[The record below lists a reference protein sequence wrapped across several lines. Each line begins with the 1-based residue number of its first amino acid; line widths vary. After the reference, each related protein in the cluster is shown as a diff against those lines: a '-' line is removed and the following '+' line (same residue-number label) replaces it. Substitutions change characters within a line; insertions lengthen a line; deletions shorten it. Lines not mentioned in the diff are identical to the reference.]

1 MRAAPCP
8 RPATGSRWSPAT
20 RTALRGVADSLP
32 GESLVVPADLLDPA
46 AIDAAFAR
54 VEEEWGPVEILVVNA
69 GASMSAP
76 LVRTTD
82 EDWQRMLDLNLT
94 APFRCLRRALPAMT
108 SAGFGRVVVIA
119 SVAGKVGSARIAAY
133 TASKHG
139 VLGLVRTAA
148 DGGRAHGRHRE
159 RRLPGYVDTPMTDES
174 VANIAAGT
182 GRSEDDARRILE
194 DMQPIGRLVTV
205 EEVASAVMLCVDN
218 GADQRPGHQRRRR
231 SGAVLMGDLNR
242 INPDSL
248 AKPSGFSHAVVA
260 RGTTVFLAGQTGM
273 DASGAIVEGGVVA
286 QFEQALANLL
296 AALGAPAAPRRAGV
310 ADDLHRRHGRLPRPR
325 PRDRCGLEATRRH
338 RLPRHGRHRR
348 LPALGRRGAGRDAGA
363 RRPLA
368 RRDPGPGFTV

>member
-1 MRAAPCP
+1 MAE
-8 RPATGSRWSPAT
+8 T
-20 RTALRGVADSLP
+20 LP

-108 SAGFGRVVVIA
+108 AAGFGRVVVIA

-148 DGGRAHGRHRE
+148 AEVARTGVTVNAVC
-159 RRLPGYVDTPMTDES
+159 PGYVDTPMTDES
-174 VANIAAGT
+174 VANIAAGH
-182 GRSEDDARRILE
+182 RPLAEDDARAILAN
-194 DMQPIGRLVTV
+194 MQPIGRLVTV

-218 GADQRPGHQRRRR
+218 AAVNGQGINIDGGVGAE
-231 SGAVLMGDLNR
+231 LMANLQR
-242 INPDSL
+242 INPPSL
-248 AKPSGFSHAVVA
+248 AKPSGFSHAVIA
-260 RGTTVFLAGQTGM
+260 RGTT
-273 DASGAIVEGGVVA
+273 
-286 QFEQALANLL
+286 
-296 AALGAPAAPRRAGV
+296 
-310 ADDLHRRHGRLPRPR
+310 DLPGRPDRHGRL
-325 PRDRCGLEATRRH
+325 
-338 RLPRHGRHRR
+338 GRHRR
-348 LPALGRRGAGRDAGA
+348 GRGGRAVRAGAGQPAHRPRA
-363 RRPLA
+363 RPA
-368 RRDPGPGFTV
+368 ATPTGSRR